1 MKRVLSAILFLL
13 LFLTSLLSGIADA
26 SPSLIGDTV
35 SWKIE
40 SPDIPACFFEVYP
53 TSASG
58 SAVVRNEN
66 ENEEEVEIRGYA
78 ETKSPKQEWTIST
91 DIDARSFTV
100 SFTETLG
107 SNRGNYEGACGRELL
122 SISLSDLDWVDTP
135 GAVITRVLWEYTG
148 DWTGSQLREVSVGA
162 DFIEL
167 SFKGLLHG
175 DTYVFSI
182 EAAQQP
188 TPVPPSI
195 LLFGSGLAGI
205 AAIRKKFDKQS

>member
-35 SWKIE
+35 SWMIYLPEAVK
-40 SPDIPACFFEVYP
+40 PFVTVDPKYVPF
-53 TSASG
+53 
-58 SAVVRNEN
+58 SAVVDNDYE
-66 ENEEEVEIRGYA
+66 A
-78 ETKSPKQEWTIST
+78 EFTGFVSTVAAQQWQISM
-91 DIDARSFTV
+91 DIYEQSFMVGFIELYPEKTND
-100 SFTETLG
+100 F
-107 SNRGNYEGACGRELL
+107 NREPSGDELL
-122 SISLSDLDWVDTP
+122 KVSLTDLDWVGMP
-135 GAVITRVLWEYTG
+135 GAIITKVLCEYSG
-148 DWTGSQLREVSVGA
+148 NPKDNKFRQVSFGA
-162 DFIEL
+162 DFIDV
-167 SFKGLLHG
+167 SFKGLHNG